1 MRSPKAGTLPP
12 APNRNWRWQTILQRS
27 GEEPP
32 TRNDRTDVKFQ
43 IFAVKQ
49 RYMNKKEN
57 EATGS
62 DEEERQPS
70 DENPVEGQEERSDH
84 PDHEQLEEETTG
96 PEGPDHPDE
105 TDDPDPLAQL
115 PRPDFTSLR
124 IRMFNVSCFFYL
136 AMGGIGLF
144 WMNGQGILS
153 ARLSTASEVGLI
165 VYSLAAGAA
174 CALVV
179 FALGALVRR
188 TSEWAVDFEKEFAPL
203 VNVFSYAQ
211 VPVLAFVSAAGEEL
225 FFRGALQE
233 GIGLFAAALLFGLI
247 HFPWKKIMI
256 PWPVFAFVLGLAFG
270 YIVDWTGSLYGPF
283 LGHFLINLVNITLIK
298 RRHPMQSE
306 DVIDELMSG

>member
-1 MRSPKAGTLPP
+1 M
-12 APNRNWRWQTILQRS
+12 N
-27 GEEPP
+27 EEV
-32 TRNDRTDVKFQ
+32 ND
-43 IFAVKQ
+43 
-49 RYMNKKEN
+49 
-57 EATGS
+57 
-62 DEEERQPS
+62 
-70 DENPVEGQEERSDH
+70 
-84 PDHEQLEEETTG
+84 TTG
-96 PEGPDHPDE
+96 PEREQQPSSDGEPDE
-105 TDDPDPLAQL
+105 SQEEAPIEPEREETEEERGEAAGSDDHDEVQDADPLAQL

-144 WMNGQGILS
+144 WMNGQGILN
-153 ARLSTASEVGLI
+153 ARLSTASEDGLI

-233 GIGLFAAALLFGLI
+233 GIGLFVAALLFGLI

-270 YIVDWTGSLYGPF
+270 YIVEWTGSLYGPF

-298 RRHPMQSE
+298 RRHPMESE
-306 DVIDELMSG
+306 EIIDELMSG